1 MFFVANSAS
10 VTSVT
15 VHYTTSGG
23 VIKPAIMVMEIS
35 GGASS
40 SVADGSVNSGTA
52 SSTTTS
58 TSGSLTTTNANDI
71 LIFATDASG
80 DETGWTAG
88 TGYAIPNN
96 QVTRG
101 ASGSDVRMAMQYKV
115 VSSAQTGATTS
126 MTYLNSNW
134 NGNIFAA
141 FKGGTSTGG
150 GSPTVTFTGAPA
162 SAAYQSN
169 FTVTATTNASTL
181 PTITVASGP
190 CSVGSVSGTSASAS
204 ATVTMTSGTGTC
216 TLAANW
222 AADTNYTSA
231 TASQSTTATKI
242 AATVSFTGAPASSAY
257 QSTFTVAS
265 TTNATTKAAIAASG
279 ACSIAGNT
287 VTMTSGTGT
296 CNLTASWAADANYAS
311 ATASQSTT
319 AVKLGS
325 TTVIASNTP
334 NPSSAGQ
341 AVAVGFNVTGSGSPT
356 GTVTVNAS
364 TGETC
369 SGPLS
374 AGAGS
379 CSLTFSTTGSR
390 TLTATYGGD
399 ANFTGSASAA
409 VAQSVSGAAAVSLS
423 PTSLTFSRQNVNTTS
438 APKTVTLSNTGNAP
452 LTVNSI
458 TLTGANA
465 NNFALTSASTCP
477 LSGGTVAAAGN
488 CTIVVTFTP
497 TSKGGKTAAVSVAD
511 NASGSPQQV
520 SLSGTGH

>member
-35 GGASS
+35 GAASS
-40 SVADGSVNSGTA
+40 SVADGSVNGGTA
-52 SSTTTS
+52 SSTTSS
-58 TSGSLTTTNANDI
+58 TSGNLTTTNANDI

-162 SAAYQSN
+162 SAAYQST
-169 FTVTATTNASTL
+169 FSVTATTNASTL

-190 CSVGSVSGTSASAS
+190 CSAGSVTGTPASAS

-216 TLAANW
+216 TLTANW
-222 AADTNYTSA
+222 AADNNYASA
-231 TASQSTTATKI
+231 TASQSAAATKI
-242 AATVSFTGAPASSAY
+242 APTVTFTGAPSSAPY

-265 TTNATTKAAIAASG
+265 TTNASTTAAITASG
-279 ACSIAGNT
+279 ASAFCA
-287 VTMTSGTGT
+287 TS
-296 CNLTASWAADANYAS
+296 
-311 ATASQSTT
+311 
-319 AVKLGS
+319 
-325 TTVIASNTP
+325 VI
-334 NPSSAGQ
+334 
-341 AVAVGFNVTGSGSPT
+341 
-356 GTVTVNAS
+356 
-364 TGETC
+364 
-369 SGPLS
+369 
-374 AGAGS
+374 
-379 CSLTFSTTGSR
+379 
-390 TLTATYGGD
+390 
-399 ANFTGSASAA
+399 
-409 VAQSVSGAAAVSLS
+409 
-423 PTSLTFSRQNVNTTS
+423 
-438 APKTVTLSNTGNAP
+438 K
-452 LTVNSI
+452 
-458 TLTGANA
+458 
-465 NNFALTSASTCP
+465 
-477 LSGGTVAAAGN
+477 
-488 CTIVVTFTP
+488 
-497 TSKGGKTAAVSVAD
+497 
-511 NASGSPQQV
+511 
-520 SLSGTGH
+520 